1 MIGDPL
7 EQPDA
12 VTVDQVAAMAAR
24 HPTEFGDFY
33 SMITDKKSRRTM
45 PGRFERAGYVS
56 LRNPGDRKDGLW
68 AVNRKRQVI
77 YVRKELSVKAQ
88 HAAAEALIKEA
99 GRAAKLMTEKRAARP
114 ANVMEDLDD
123 LL

>member
-1 MIGDPL
+1 MIGDPF

-12 VTVDQVAAMAAR
+12 VTVGQVAAMAAQ
-24 HPTEFGDFY
+24 HLTEFGDFY

-56 LRNPGDRKDGLW
+56 VRNPGDRKDGLW

-77 YVRKELSVKAQ
+77 YARKELSINAQ
-88 HAAAEALIKEA
+88 YAAAEALIKEA
-99 GRAAKLMTEKRAARP
+99 GRAAKLIAAKRAVRP
-114 ANVMEDLDD
+114 ANQMEDLDD